1 MAAKE
6 IDMITDYGMLK
17 LFFRHLECIRGCK
30 EMILMFYG
38 EVDEEC
44 EKFEIEAKQV
54 FSKEF
59 FCTYAGKHQFR
70 ILYVSSSIMVIFD
83 YYLTPDENLIKVLFL
98 VGKGDSVSGE
108 EQQKFAEL
116 CDKMRIPKEK
126 IRYMFEKDNDKI
138 KNICNREFSMAIDSS
153 I

>member
-1 MAAKE
+1 ISGDWHTIAMAAKE

-98 VGKGDSVSGE
+98 V
-108 EQQKFAEL
+108 
-116 CDKMRIPKEK
+116 
-126 IRYMFEKDNDKI
+126 DNDKI